1 MQPLLFYAIIFPLLE
16 EEVKLN
22 PDRVEK
28 KSWTKID
35 KKGREEV
42 WEWEEGPVL
51 RAFRDE
57 QLRKTG
63 KIPTPPKKPD

>member
-1 MQPLLFYAIIFPLLE
+1 M
-16 EEVKLN
+16 KLN